1 MKITIDNP
9 GRLDDF
15 VGFLRDGGCIAL
27 RLDDHTVEAL
37 VPKVATPLSEKRELE
52 TYLKSWLTGTRSIS
66 TVAAV
71 DVAPRSRALAVA
83 V

>member
-15 VGFLRDGGCIAL
+15 VGFLREGGCIAL
-27 RLDDHTVEAL
+27 RLDDHTIEAL
-37 VPKVATPLSEKRELE
+37 VPKVASPLSEKRELE
-52 TYLKSWLTGTRSIS
+52 TYLKGWLNGTHTTS
-66 TVAAV
+66 TIAAV
-71 DVAPRSRALAVA
+71 DVAARTRALAVA